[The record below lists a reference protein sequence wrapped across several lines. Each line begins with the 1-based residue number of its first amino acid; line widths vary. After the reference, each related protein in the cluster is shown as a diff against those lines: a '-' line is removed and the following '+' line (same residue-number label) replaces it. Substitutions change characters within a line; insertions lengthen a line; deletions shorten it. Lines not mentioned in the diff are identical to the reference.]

1 MKTQWKVDPMH
12 SEVGFKVRHMMI
24 TNVTG
29 SFGSFDASAE
39 TEGEDFSNAKLQ
51 FEANIDSIST
61 GVADRDAH
69 LKSDDFFNAEQYP
82 KLSFTSSTI
91 EMDGDELVIEGD
103 ITIRDVTK
111 RIKLNGE
118 FGGIVVDPYN
128 QTKAGITINGKIK
141 RSEFGLK
148 WSALTEAGSVVV
160 ADEIKLQSEIQ
171 FVKQ

>member
-1 MKTQWKVDPMH
+1 MNTQWKVDPMH

-29 SFGSFDASAE
+29 SFATFDAHAE
-39 TEGEDFSNAKLQ
+39 TEGDDFSNAKFQ
-51 FEANIDSIST
+51 FEAQIDSIQT

-82 KLSFTSSTI
+82 KLTFSSTNVAVNGEEI
-91 EMDGDELVIEGD
+91 EIEGD

-111 RIKLNGE
+111 RVKLSGE

-128 QTKAGITINGKIK
+128 QTKSGFTLNGKIK
-141 RSEFGLK
+141 RSDFGLK
-148 WSALTEAGSVVV
+148 WNALTEAGSVVV
-160 ADEIKLQSEIQ
+160 SDEIKLQSEIQ